1 MLCVGKIWIHLML
14 KIISSSCNAFAG
26 DKKYYLSPQ
35 DKRKKTA
42 RSKELDC
49 FSYKYRGIVA
59 FKPATDTGIF
69 SKP

>member
-1 MLCVGKIWIHLML
+1 MGKIWIHLTL
-14 KIISSSCNAFAG
+14 KITSSSCNAFAG
-26 DKKYYLSPQ
+26 DSKYYLFPQ
-35 DKRKKTA
+35 EEREKTS

-49 FSYKYRGIVA
+49 FSYKYGGIVA